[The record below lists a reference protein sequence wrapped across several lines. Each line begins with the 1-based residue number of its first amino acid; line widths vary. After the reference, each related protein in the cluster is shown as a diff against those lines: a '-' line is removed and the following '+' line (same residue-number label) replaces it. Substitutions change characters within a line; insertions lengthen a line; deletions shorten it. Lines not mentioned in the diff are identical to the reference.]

1 VENANP
7 ADRAAARPPYYAVI
21 FTSQRTASDAVGY
34 DEAAERMLELAREQ
48 PGFLSVESA
57 RGADG
62 LGITVSY
69 WENEAAIRA
78 WREHAEH
85 LFVQQQ
91 GREKWYARFSLRI
104 CRVERAREFVSGD

>member
-1 VENANP
+1 VSTP
-7 ADRAAARPPYYAVI
+7 PPPYYAVI
-21 FTSQRTASDAVGY
+21 FTSLRTPADPAGY
-34 DEAAERMLELAREQ
+34 EITADRMLELARQQ
-48 PGFLSVESA
+48 PGFLGVESA

-69 WENEAAIRA
+69 WQSEEAIRR

-85 LFVQQQ
+85 RLAQQQ

-104 CRVERAREFVSGD
+104 CRVERAWEFAAD